1 MSHFIGNAKKKE
13 DADKVKETE
22 MGGEGDS
29 RNDEVSQSPRRSVLR
44 KLKRR
49 LYGLHE
55 SLRHGGRKNF
65 LSLHTPISQDW

>member
-1 MSHFIGNAKKKE
+1 MPRKKKMQI
-13 DADKVKETE
+13 KLKKPE